1 MRILGIDVGL
11 RRVGVAISDELG
23 ITAQPL
29 ISIDLKKSQKDVV
42 DEIAAICKEREVSVV
57 VVGIPLAMDGGDR
70 GQSARFAKKMGESIK
85 ECTGAKVEYW
95 DERFTTREAQRVLIE
110 ADVSRK
116 NRKAVVDK
124 VAAALIL
131 QGYLDARK
139 NR

>member
-1 MRILGIDVGL
+1 M
-11 RRVGVAISDELG
+11 AISDELG

-29 ISIDLKKSQKDVV
+29 VSLDLKKSQKGVV
-42 DEIAAICKEREVSVV
+42 DDIGAICKDRKVSIV
-57 VVGIPLAMDGGDR
+57 VVGLPLSMGGGDR
-70 GQSARFAKKMGESIK
+70 GQSARWAKKLGSLLQETF
-85 ECTGAKVEYW
+85 EVQVEYW

-116 NRKAVVDK
+116 NRKVVVDK

-131 QGYLDARK
+131 QGYLDAK